1 MENKE
6 NEKVG
11 NNFNRRAFLGGMVPV
26 AAAIGLPSWA
36 TAGEP
41 LADNQNKAAF
51 PGMITREKEPVNLE
65 FPFPT
70 LNSRITPNNQFYIRG
85 HFPIPQ
91 LLASSWKLAIDGEVK
106 QEVTFT
112 YDELRKLP
120 SKKVMATL
128 ECAGNGR
135 ANLAPKVKGLLW
147 EQGGIGNAEWTGVP
161 LSVLLDK
168 AGVKSGAIEI
178 ILEGADIG
186 EVTEEP
192 KSPGRIHFARSL
204 PLTKAL
210 QAEVIIAYQMN
221 GKDLAPEHGF
231 PVRAIIP
238 GWYGM
243 ASVKWLTKITATSTP
258 FKGYWQ
264 TLEYAYWQ
272 RKEDLPTLTAVTE
285 VLIKAEIA
293 RPALH
298 EVVPAGKLY
307 RVYGAA
313 WCGESEVAKVEISTD
328 EGKSWQQA
336 KLLESQ
342 IPYTWR
348 LWEFNWQVPAQAG
361 KQKLTVRATDKKGN
375 TQPEEHDKDRRTYMI
390 NKMAPLEIEVQ

>member
-1 MENKE
+1 MKKQE
-6 NEKVG
+6 NE
-11 NNFNRRAFLGGMVPV
+11 NLDSSINRRSFLGGMVPL
-26 AAAIGLPSWA
+26 AAAVSLPAWA
-36 TAGEP
+36 AEP
-41 LADNQNKAAF
+41 VAETTNKAAF

-70 LNSRITPNNQFYIRG
+70 LDNRITPNNQFYIRG
-85 HFPIPQ
+85 HFHIPE
-91 LLASSWKLAIDGEVK
+91 LDASSWRLTITGDVK
-106 QEVTFT
+106 QEITFT

-147 EQGGIGNAEWTGVP
+147 EQGGVGNAEWTGVP

-168 AGVKSGAIEI
+168 AGVKLGTIEI
-178 ILEGADIG
+178 ILEGADKG

-192 KSPGRIHFARSL
+192 KSPGEIYFARSL
-204 PLTKAL
+204 PLAKAR
-210 QAEVIIAYQMN
+210 QAEVLIAYQMN
-221 GKDLAPEHGF
+221 GKDLNLAHGF

-243 ASVKWLTKITATSTP
+243 ASVKWLTKITATTVP
-258 FKGYWQ
+258 YKGYWQ
-264 TLEYAYWQ
+264 TLEYAYWK
-272 RKEDLPTLTAVTE
+272 RKDGLPTLTPVTE
-285 VLIKAEIA
+285 MVVKAEIA

-298 EVVPAGKLY
+298 EAIPAGKSY

-328 EGKSWQQA
+328 EGKNWQQA
-336 KLLESQ
+336 KLLDQ
-342 IPYTWR
+342 PVPYSWR
-348 LWEFNWQVPAQAG
+348 FWEFNWQVPAQPG
-361 KQKLTVRATDKKGN
+361 KQKLVVRATDKNGN
-375 TQPEEHDKDRRTYMI
+375 TQPETHDHDKRTYMI
-390 NKMAPLEIEVQ
+390 NQMVPLEVDIQ